1 MCLACLPDAPDVPA
15 LCVCL
20 ICLQHVPDQ
29 PAGYHCRQVPG
40 PRGGP
45 PERGGATAAGGG
57 DGGAVASRARV
68 LVARSLDAFAGL
80 LCVSLHRTHTYT
92 HTVARCTIYS
102 HTNAH
107 LHRHARTHTHTHSLS
122 LSLTLSHTGNA
133 TLLRSRNDYVR
144 AVRGLI
150 VAAAP
155 APAGDDAP
163 LARHCCA
170 RGGADALSQ
179 GWRNASLSAQLYC
192 GEGLPS
198 VAPVHLAVLLPGAC
212 PHACDRGVSHSV
224 LCCVRG
230 VSHCVTQVFSNTS
243 ACDRGV
249 SQHCGRQ
256 PQSCLSPYCRQ

>member
-1 MCLACLPDAPDVPA
+1 MHACLMRPICLP
-15 LCVCL
+15 CVSASSACSICL
-20 ICLQHVPDQ
+20 ISPPDTIVGRSQ
-29 PAGYHCRQVPG
+29 GRARGRR
-40 PRGGP
+40 RGGG
-45 PERGGATAAGGG
+45 RRRRAGAMEGRWQ
-57 DGGAVASRARV
+57 AVRACWWRV
-68 LVARSLDAFAGL
+68 RLMPLRVCFVYLCIAHTHTLTQSLDALYIATQ
-80 LCVSLHRTHTYT
+80 TH
-92 HTVARCTIYS
+92 IYID
-102 HTNAH
+102 T
-107 LHRHARTHTHTHSLS
+107 HARTHTHTLS

-144 AVRGLI
+144 TVRGLI

-155 APAGDDAP
+155 AAAGDDAP
-163 LARHCCA
+163 HARHCCA

>member
-1 MCLACLPDAPDVPA
+1 MY
-15 LCVCL
+15 LC
-20 ICLQHVPDQ
+20 IAHTHTHTQ
-29 PAGYHCRQVPG
+29 
-40 PRGGP
+40 
-45 PERGGATAAGGG
+45 
-57 DGGAVASRARV
+57 
-68 LVARSLDAFAGL
+68 SLDALYIATQ
-80 LCVSLHRTHTYT
+80 TH
-92 HTVARCTIYS
+92 IYID
-102 HTNAH
+102 T
-107 LHRHARTHTHTHSLS
+107 HARTHTHTLS

-144 AVRGLI
+144 TVRGLI

-155 APAGDDAP
+155 AAAGDDAP
-163 LARHCCA
+163 HARHCCA
-170 RGGADALSQ
+170 RGGADMLSQ